1 MSDRMQQEDR
11 AELETALS
19 LLEHYEPLETGGFS
33 GLDGEA
39 YEAPTVADLFAFGAL
54 DDENEASDL
63 VADDEACGE
72 NSTAT
77 TDLDLSAVQA
87 QGKARAKRV
96 RKKTPD
102 FNPNR
107 ARERRKEELLYL
119 QTKVREMETQL
130 AQLKRH
136 GGGGTSNNIAG
147 LPYAL
152 GEDDARSPAT
162 LMLEAENSPHRSAA
176 SVWQEMALRQST
188 QRRKAEL
195 ENVRLK
201 LILEGQLKVARSLE
215 SLLYKRNA
223 VNPIQVC
230 STHSKRGSVAAL
242 LTLECA

>member
-1 MSDRMQQEDR
+1 MQQDDR
-11 AELETALS
+11 ELTTELEAALS
-19 LLEHYEPLETGGFS
+19 LLEHYEPLEESEFGGPYQAAS
-33 GLDGEA
+33 EVSTA
-39 YEAPTVADLFAFGAL
+39 VDLFVFGAQE
-54 DDENEASDL
+54 DEDEESDL
-63 VADDEACGE
+63 VADGEASGDLAMV
-72 NSTAT
+72 SAA
-77 TDLDLSAVQA
+77 TDLDLSAIQTKI
-87 QGKARAKRV
+87 KARAKRV
-96 RKKTPD
+96 RKKTSD

-136 GGGGTSNNIAG
+136 GGRSSSDSAG

-152 GEDDARSPAT
+152 CAEDSRSASM
-162 LMLEAENSPHRSAA
+162 LMLGGDSSHHSAA

-195 ENVRLK
+195 ENVRLR

-223 VNPIQVC
+223 VNPIQVRYDF
-230 STHSKRGSVAAL
+230 HLKRIR
-242 LTLECA
+242 